1 MIPPHAFA
9 EVAAYAAGAALL
21 VGAVGVALLY
31 ALRRRSIAVLQAVV
45 SAATVLATVAGI
57 VAITLKMLIT
67 EHDRSVA
74 LTVTAIAG
82 LVGLGVSLVLGHR
95 LIGGSRS
102 LLEAVRRAGH
112 SGRFVRPERRLPAE
126 LAELSTELSA
136 AYQRLEAAH
145 ARERA
150 LETSRRE
157 LVAWV
162 SHDLRTPLAGLR
174 AMAEALEDEVVA
186 DTVTVRRY
194 HTQMRAESDRLAAM
208 VDDLFELSRI
218 HAGALRLSR
227 QRVGLGDLVSETV
240 AGTEPLARA
249 KGVRLRGRAHAVL
262 PVEVDAAELGR
273 ALRNLVVNAIR
284 HTPADGGVDI
294 VAGAEDGMAC
304 VTVSDACGG
313 IPDEDLPRL
322 FDVAF
327 RSEAARTPGGG
338 AGLGLAIARGIVEAH
353 AGEIGVS
360 NAGAGCRFVVRIPL
374 GAPLSA

>member
-1 MIPPHAFA
+1 MIDIKVFA

-21 VGAVGVALLY
+21 VGLLGVALLY
-31 ALRRRSIAVLQAVV
+31 ALRARSVAILLAVV

-57 VAITLKMLIT
+57 VAITLKMMISD
-67 EHDRSVA
+67 HDQSVV
-74 LTVTAIAG
+74 LTVTAVAG
-82 LVGLGVSLVLGHR
+82 LVGLGVSLLLGHR
-95 LIGGSRS
+95 LIHGSRS
-102 LLEAVRRAGH
+102 LLEAVRHGGE
-112 SGRFVRPERRLPAE
+112 SGRYVPPRRALPAE
-126 LAELSTELSA
+126 LAGLSAELSTM
-136 AYQRLEAAH
+136 YQRLESAA

-150 LETSRRE
+150 LESSRRD

-186 DTVTVRRY
+186 DAPTVRRY
-194 HTQMRAESDRLAAM
+194 HAQMRAEADRLAAM

-227 QRVGLGDLVSETV
+227 RRVGLGDLVSETV

-249 KGVRLRGRAHAVL
+249 KGVQLSGQALGQL

-284 HTPADGGVDI
+284 HTPTDGAVEI
-294 VAGAEDGMAC
+294 VATVEDGMAC

-313 IPDEDLPRL
+313 IPEEDLPRL

-327 RSEAARTPGGG
+327 RGEAARTPGGG

-360 NAGAGCRFVVRIPL
+360 NAGTGCRFVVRLPH
-374 GAPLSA
+374 AH

>member
-1 MIPPHAFA
+1 MIPFHAFA
-9 EVAAYAAGAALL
+9 EVVAYAAGAAL
-21 VGAVGVALLY
+21 VAGAVGVALLY
-31 ALRRRSIAVLQAVV
+31 ALRARSITTLLAVV

-57 VAITLKMLIT
+57 VTITLKMLIT
-67 EHDRSVA
+67 DHDRSVT

-82 LVGLGVSLVLGHR
+82 LVGLGVSLLLGHR
-95 LIGGSRS
+95 LIAGSRA
-102 LLEAVRRAGH
+102 LLDSVRRAGDD
-112 SGRFVRPERRLPAE
+112 GRFVPPDRTLPAE
-126 LAELSTELSA
+126 LDELAAELA
-136 AYQRLEAAH
+136 ATYTRLETAH
-145 ARERA
+145 ARERT
-150 LETSRRE
+150 LEASRRE

-186 DTVTVRRY
+186 DAETVRRY
-194 HTQMRAESDRLAAM
+194 HAQIRAEADRLAAM

-227 QRVGLGDLVSETV
+227 RRVGLAELVSDTV

-249 KGVRLRGRAHAVL
+249 KGVRLSGLADEIL
-262 PVEVDAAELGR
+262 PVEADAAELGR

-284 HTPADGGVDI
+284 HTPEDGGVEV
-294 VAGAEDGMAC
+294 VAGIDQGMAC

-313 IPDEDLPRL
+313 IPEQDLPRL

-327 RSEAARTPGGG
+327 RGEAARTPGGG

-353 AGEIGVS
+353 DGEIGVS
-360 NAGAGCRFVVRIPL
+360 NAGTGCRFVIRLPL
-374 GAPLSA
+374 GV

>member
-1 MIPPHAFA
+1 MMPLHAFA
-9 EVAAYAAGAALL
+9 EVVAYAAGAAL
-21 VGAVGVALLY
+21 VTGAVGVALLY
-31 ALRRRSIAVLQAVV
+31 VLRRRSIAILLAVV

-57 VAITLKMLIT
+57 ITITLKMLIT
-67 EHDRSVA
+67 DHDRSVT

-82 LVGLGVSLVLGHR
+82 LVGLGVSLLLGHR
-95 LIGGSRS
+95 LIAGTRA
-102 LLEAVRRAGH
+102 LLDAVRRAGD
-112 SGRFVRPERRLPAE
+112 GRTFIPPPGKLPAE
-126 LAELSTELSA
+126 LDELSTELAA
-136 AYQRLEAAH
+136 AYERLEAAH

-174 AMAEALEDEVVA
+174 AMAEALEDEVVTDPA
-186 DTVTVRRY
+186 TVGRY
-194 HTQMRAESDRLAAM
+194 HTQIRTEADRLAAM

-227 QRVGLGDLVSETV
+227 QRVGLGELVSETV

-249 KGVRLRGRAHAVL
+249 KGVRLSGLARDAL

-284 HTPADGGVDI
+284 HTPEDGGVEI
-294 VAGAEDGMAC
+294 VAGLEHGMAC

-313 IPDEDLPRL
+313 IPDEDLPRV

-327 RSEAARTPGGG
+327 RGETARTPGGG

-360 NAGAGCRFVVRIPL
+360 NAGDGCRFIVRLPL
-374 GAPLSA
+374 DD

>member
-1 MIPPHAFA
+1 MIPFHAFLQ
-9 EVAAYAAGAALL
+9 VVAYAAGAALL
-21 VGAVGVALLY
+21 AGGVGVGLLY
-31 ALRRRSIAVLQAVV
+31 GLRGRSITVLLAVV

-57 VAITLKMLIT
+57 IAITLKMLIT
-67 EHDRSVA
+67 DHDRSVA

-82 LVGLGVSLVLGHR
+82 LVGLGVSLLLGHR
-95 LIGGSRS
+95 LTAGSRS
-102 LLEAVRRAGH
+102 LLDSVRRAGDD
-112 SGRFVRPERRLPAE
+112 GRFTPPARALPAE
-126 LAELSTELSA
+126 LSGLSAELSSA
-136 AYQRLEAAH
+136 YERLEAAH
-145 ARERA
+145 ARERT

-174 AMAEALEDEVVA
+174 AMAEALEDEIVTDPA
-186 DTVTVRRY
+186 TVHRY
-194 HTQMRAESDRLAAM
+194 HAQIRTEADRLAAM

-227 QRVGLGDLVSETV
+227 QRVGLAELVSETV

-249 KGVRLRGRAHAVL
+249 KGVRLSGLAHEVL
-262 PVEVDAAELGR
+262 PVEVDAAEFGR

-284 HTPADGGVDI
+284 HTPEDGGVEI
-294 VAGAEDGMAC
+294 VAAVDQGMAC

-327 RSEAARTPGGG
+327 RGEAARTPGGG

-353 AGEIGVS
+353 AGEIGVT
-360 NAGAGCRFVVRIPL
+360 NAGDGCRFVVRLPL
-374 GAPLSA
+374 EA

>member
-1 MIPPHAFA
+1 MIPFHAFA

-21 VGAVGVALLY
+21 AGAVGVALLY
-31 ALRRRSIAVLQAVV
+31 TLRGRSITILLTVV

-57 VAITLKMLIT
+57 ISITLKMLIT
-67 EHDRSVA
+67 DHDRSVT

-82 LVGLGVSLVLGHR
+82 LVGLGVSMLLGHR
-95 LIGGSRS
+95 LIAASRS
-102 LLEAVRRAGH
+102 LLDSVRRAGD
-112 SGRFVRPERRLPAE
+112 SGRFIPPARTLPAE
-126 LAELSTELSA
+126 LNELSTELSA
-136 AYQRLEAAH
+136 AYERLEAAH

-174 AMAEALEDEVVA
+174 AMAEALEDEVVTDA
-186 DTVTVRRY
+186 ATVHRY
-194 HTQMRAESDRLAAM
+194 HSQIRAESDRLAAM

-227 QRVGLGDLVSETV
+227 QRVGLGELVSETV

-249 KGVRLRGRAHAVL
+249 KGVRLSGLAHEVL
-262 PVEVDAAELGR
+262 PVEVDAAEFGR

-284 HTPADGGVDI
+284 HTPEDGGVEI
-294 VAGAEDGMAC
+294 VAGLERGMAC

-313 IPDEDLPRL
+313 IPEEDLPRL

-327 RSEAARTPGGG
+327 RGETARTPGGG

-360 NAGAGCRFVVRIPL
+360 NAGAGCRFVVRLPL
-374 GAPLSA
+374 DT

>member
-1 MIPPHAFA
+1 MIPIHAFL
-9 EVAAYAAGAALL
+9 EVVGYAAGAALL
-21 VGAVGVALLY
+21 VGGVGVGLLY
-31 ALRRRSIAVLQAVV
+31 ALRGRSIAILLAVV

-57 VAITLKMLIT
+57 IAITLKMLIT
-67 EHDRSVA
+67 DHDRSVT

-82 LVGLGVSLVLGHR
+82 LVGLGVSLLLGHR
-95 LIGGSRS
+95 LITGSRS
-102 LLEAVRRAGH
+102 LLDAVRRAGD
-112 SGRFVRPERRLPAE
+112 GAEFAPPRQTLPAE
-126 LAELSTELSA
+126 LAELANELSA

-162 SHDLRTPLAGLR
+162 SHDLRTPLAGIR
-174 AMAEALEDEVVA
+174 AMAEALEDEVVTEA
-186 DTVTVRRY
+186 GTVHRY
-194 HTQMRAESDRLAAM
+194 HAQMRAEADRLAAM

-227 QRVGLGDLVSETV
+227 QRVGLGELVSETV

-249 KGVRLRGRAHAVL
+249 KGVRLSGQARDVL
-262 PVEVDAAELGR
+262 PVEVDAAEFGR

-284 HTPADGGVDI
+284 HTPADGGVEV
-294 VAGAEDGMAC
+294 VAGVEGGMAC

-313 IPDEDLPRL
+313 IPEADLPRL

-327 RSEAARTPGGG
+327 RGETARTPGGG

-360 NAGAGCRFVVRIPL
+360 NAGGGCRFVVRLPL
-374 GAPLSA
+374 EA

>member
-1 MIPPHAFA
+1 MIPLHAFA
-9 EVAAYAAGAALL
+9 EVAAYAAGTALL
-21 VGAVGVALLY
+21 AGGIGVALLY
-31 ALRRRSIAVLQAVV
+31 ALRGRSITVLLTVV

-57 VAITLKMLIT
+57 IAITLRMLIT
-67 EHDRSVA
+67 DHDRSVT

-82 LVGLGVSLVLGHR
+82 LVGLGVSLLLGHR
-95 LIGGSRS
+95 LIVGIRALLGS
-102 LLEAVRRAGH
+102 VRRAGDGGH
-112 SGRFVRPERRLPAE
+112 FVAPDRTLPAE
-126 LAELSTELSA
+126 LHELATELFT
-136 AYQRLEAAH
+136 AYERLETAH
-145 ARERA
+145 TRERA

-174 AMAEALEDEVVA
+174 AMAEALEDEVVTDA
-186 DTVTVRRY
+186 ANVHRY
-194 HTQMRAESDRLAAM
+194 HSQIRAEADRLAAM

-227 QRVGLGDLVSETV
+227 QRVGLGELVSETV

-249 KGVRLRGRAHAVL
+249 KGVRLSGMAQGVL
-262 PVEVDAAELGR
+262 PVEVDAAEFGR

-284 HTPADGGVDI
+284 HTPADGGVEI
-294 VAGAEDGMAC
+294 VAGVDQGMAC

-327 RSEAARTPGGG
+327 RGEPARTPGGG

-360 NAGAGCRFVVRIPL
+360 NAGDGCRFVVRLPL
-374 GAPLSA
+374 DA

>member
-1 MIPPHAFA
+1 MIPLHAFA
-9 EVAAYAAGAALL
+9 EVVAYAAGAALL
-21 VGAVGVALLY
+21 AGAVGVALLY
-31 ALRRRSIAVLQAVV
+31 ALRGRSIAVLLPVV

-57 VAITLKMLIT
+57 IAITLRMLIT
-67 EHDRSVA
+67 DHDRSVT

-82 LVGLGVSLVLGHR
+82 LVGLGVSLLLGHR
-95 LIGGSRS
+95 LITGTRE
-102 LLEAVRRAGH
+102 LLHAVRRAGDG
-112 SGRFVRPERRLPAE
+112 GRFSLPDTRLPAE
-126 LAELSTELSA
+126 LAELSTELKD
-136 AYQRLEAAH
+136 AYERLEAAH

-174 AMAEALEDEVVA
+174 AMAEALEDEVVTDA
-186 DTVTVRRY
+186 KTVHRY
-194 HTQMRAESDRLAAM
+194 HGQIRAETDRLAAM

-227 QRVGLGDLVSETV
+227 RRVGLGDLVSETV

-249 KGVRLRGRAHAVL
+249 KGVRLSGHAGDVL
-262 PVEVDAAELGR
+262 PVAVDAPEFGR

-284 HTPADGGVDI
+284 HTPADGIVEI
-294 VAGAEDGMAC
+294 VAGIDEGMAY

-313 IPDEDLPRL
+313 IPEADLPRL

-327 RSEAARTPGGG
+327 RGETARTPGGG

-360 NAGAGCRFVVRIPL
+360 NAGDGCRFVVRLPL
-374 GAPLSA
+374 DA

>member
-1 MIPPHAFA
+1 MIPFHAFA
-9 EVAAYAAGAALL
+9 VVAAYAAGAALL
-21 VGAVGVALLY
+21 AGAVGVALLY
-31 ALRRRSIAVLQAVV
+31 ALRGRSITVLLTVV

-57 VAITLKMLIT
+57 ISITLKMMIT
-67 EHDRSVA
+67 DHDRSVT
-74 LTVTAIAG
+74 LTVTVIAG
-82 LVGLGVSLVLGHR
+82 LVGLGVSMLLGHR
-95 LIGGSRS
+95 LIAASRS
-102 LLEAVRRAGH
+102 LLDSVRRAGD
-112 SGRFVRPERRLPAE
+112 SGRFVPPARALPAE
-126 LAELSTELSA
+126 LNELSTELSA
-136 AYQRLEAAH
+136 TYGRLEAAH

-157 LVAWV
+157 LIAWV

-174 AMAEALEDEVVA
+174 AMAEALEDEVVTDA
-186 DTVTVRRY
+186 ATVHRY
-194 HTQMRAESDRLAAM
+194 HSQIRAESDRLAAM

-227 QRVGLGDLVSETV
+227 QRVGLGELVSETV

-249 KGVRLRGRAHAVL
+249 KGVRLSGLAHEVL
-262 PVEVDAAELGR
+262 PVEVDAAEFGR

-284 HTPADGGVDI
+284 HTPEDGGVEI
-294 VAGAEDGMAC
+294 VAGLERGMAC

-313 IPDEDLPRL
+313 IPEEDLPRL

-327 RSEAARTPGGG
+327 RGETARTPGGG

-360 NAGAGCRFVVRIPL
+360 NAGAGCRFVVRLPL
-374 GAPLSA
+374 DT

>member
-1 MIPPHAFA
+1 MIPFNAFV
-9 EVAAYAAGAALL
+9 EVVAYAAGAALL
-21 VGAVGVALLY
+21 VGAVGVSALY
-31 ALRRRSIAVLQAVV
+31 ALRGRSITALLAVV

-57 VAITLKMLIT
+57 VAITLKMLISD
-67 EHDRSVA
+67 HDRSVA
-74 LTVTAIAG
+74 LTVTVIGG
-82 LVGLGVSLVLGHR
+82 LVGLGVSLLLGRR
-95 LIGGSRS
+95 LIGGTRS
-102 LLEAVRRAGH
+102 LLVSVRAAGEG
-112 SGRFVRPERRLPAE
+112 GRFGPPERRLPAE
-126 LAELSTELSA
+126 LAELGAELSA
-136 AYQRLEAAH
+136 AYERLDAAR

-186 DTVTVRRY
+186 DEVTVRQY
-194 HTQMRAESDRLAAM
+194 HAQMRAETDRLTAM

-249 KGVRLRGRAHAVL
+249 KGVRLRGQAEGVL

-284 HTPADGGVDI
+284 HTPEDGGVEI
-294 VAGAEDGMAC
+294 VAGAEEGMAY

-327 RSEAARTPGGG
+327 RGETARTPGGG

-360 NAGAGCRFVVRIPL
+360 NAGGGCRFVVRLPL
-374 GAPLSA
+374 GV

>member
-1 MIPPHAFA
+1 MIPFHAFA
-9 EVAAYAAGAALL
+9 EVVAYAAGAAL
-21 VGAVGVALLY
+21 VAGAVGVGLLY
-31 ALRRRSIAVLQAVV
+31 ALRARSITTLLAVV

-57 VAITLKMLIT
+57 VTITLKMLIT
-67 EHDRSVA
+67 DHDRSVT

-82 LVGLGVSLVLGHR
+82 LVGLGVSLLLGHR
-95 LIGGSRS
+95 LNAGSRA
-102 LLEAVRRAGH
+102 LLDSVRRAGDD
-112 SGRFVRPERRLPAE
+112 GRLVPPDRTLPAE
-126 LAELSTELSA
+126 LDELAAELSA
-136 AYQRLEAAH
+136 AYERLETAR
-145 ARERA
+145 ARERT
-150 LETSRRE
+150 LEASRRE

-186 DTVTVRRY
+186 DAETVRRY
-194 HTQMRAESDRLAAM
+194 HAQIRAEADRLAAM

-227 QRVGLGDLVSETV
+227 RRVGLAELVSDTV

-249 KGVRLRGRAHAVL
+249 KGVRLSGLADEIL
-262 PVEVDAAELGR
+262 PIEADAAELGR

-284 HTPADGGVDI
+284 HTPEDGGVEV
-294 VAGAEDGMAC
+294 VAGVEHGMAC

-313 IPDEDLPRL
+313 IPEQDLPRL

-327 RSEAARTPGGG
+327 RGEAARTPGGG

-353 AGEIGVS
+353 DGEIGVS
-360 NAGAGCRFVVRIPL
+360 NAGTGCRFVIRLPL
-374 GAPLSA
+374 GV

>member
-9 EVAAYAAGAALL
+9 EVAAYAAGAAL
-21 VGAVGVALLY
+21 VAGGIGVATLY
-31 ALRRRSIAVLQAVV
+31 ALRGRSIAILLAIV

-67 EHDRSVA
+67 DHDRSVA

-82 LVGLGVSLVLGHR
+82 LVGLGVSLLLGHR

-102 LLEAVRRAGH
+102 LLEAVRRAGDT
-112 SGRFVRPERRLPAE
+112 GRFTPPARTLPAE
-126 LAELSTELSA
+126 LAELGAELST
-136 AYQRLEAAH
+136 AYDRLEAAH

-186 DTVTVRRY
+186 DAVTVHRY
-194 HTQMRAESDRLAAM
+194 HAQMGAEADRLAAM

-227 QRVGLGDLVSETV
+227 QRIGLGDLVSETV

-249 KGVRLRGRAHAVL
+249 KGVRLRGQAQDVL

-284 HTPADGGVDI
+284 HTPADGGVEI
-294 VAGAEDGMAC
+294 VAGVEHGMAC

-313 IPDEDLPRL
+313 IPEEDLPRL

-327 RSEAARTPGGG
+327 RGEAARTPGGG

-353 AGEIGVS
+353 AGQIGVS
-360 NAGAGCRFVVRIPL
+360 NAGAGCRFVVRLPL
-374 GAPLSA
+374 GA

>member
-1 MIPPHAFA
+1 MIPFTAFA
-9 EVAAYAAGAALL
+9 EVVAYAAGAALL
-21 VGAVGVALLY
+21 VGAAGVSALY
-31 ALRRRSIAVLQAVV
+31 ALRGRSIATLLAVV

-57 VAITLKMLIT
+57 VAITLKMLISD
-67 EHDRSVA
+67 HDRSVA
-74 LTVTAIAG
+74 LTVTVIGG
-82 LVGLGVSLVLGHR
+82 LVGLGVSLLLGHR
-95 LIGGSRS
+95 LIGGTRS
-102 LLEAVRRAGH
+102 LLVSVRRAGE
-112 SGRFVRPERRLPAE
+112 SGRFRPPDRRLPAE
-126 LAELSTELSA
+126 LAELGTELSTAYDNLDA
-136 AYQRLEAAH
+136 AR

-150 LETSRRE
+150 LESSRRE

-186 DTVTVRRY
+186 DRATVRQY
-194 HTQMRAESDRLAAM
+194 HAQIRAETDRLTAM

-249 KGVRLRGRAHAVL
+249 KGVRLRGQAQGAL

-284 HTPADGGVDI
+284 HTPEDGGVEI
-294 VAGAEDGMAC
+294 VAGAEEGMAY
-304 VTVSDACGG
+304 VAVSDACGG

-327 RSEAARTPGGG
+327 RGETARTPGGG

-353 AGEIGVS
+353 AGQIGVS
-360 NAGAGCRFVVRIPL
+360 NAGPGCRFIVRLPL
-374 GAPLSA
+374 GA